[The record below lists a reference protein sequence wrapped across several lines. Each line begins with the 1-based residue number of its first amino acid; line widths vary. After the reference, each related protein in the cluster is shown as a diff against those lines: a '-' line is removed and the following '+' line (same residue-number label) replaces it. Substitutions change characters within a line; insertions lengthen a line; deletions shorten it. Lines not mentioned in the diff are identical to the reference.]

1 MRSDL
6 SLSHIKFRHLI
17 LMRHLVE
24 FGNLHKAAK
33 HLSIS
38 QPAASAMLREFEKQ
52 IGLSLFIRTTQG
64 VTPTEAAVNLVN
76 RAKTILNE
84 FDALVDEV
92 KQLNKNLSPL
102 LRVGVVPQALFAY
115 LPRAIEL
122 FRESGGGAVSIQE
135 GTAKHLLLQLF
146 EGKLDC
152 VIGRLSGAS
161 MPLMHGAEELIFI
174 PLYSER
180 ICIVEGTKEN
190 KKRKISYEELTKRD
204 WVLPQPDSSL
214 RQQLTDSFLRRGLM
228 LPNPVIETT
237 NYFQSLTVLSHS
249 NLCSVIPHSA
259 AEMHVKLGN
268 IRIVDMPV
276 DLTPMPVS
284 FILRAS
290 AKENINVSRFRKIF
304 TEISSTTKAPASKPN
319 KKGD

>member
-1 MRSDL
+1 MHTDL

-17 LMRHLVE
+17 LISHLVE

-52 IGLSLFIRTTQG
+52 IGLSLFLRTTQG
-64 VTPTEAAVNLVN
+64 VTPTDAATTLVN
-76 RAKTILNE
+76 RTRTILNE

-92 KQLNKNLSPL
+92 KQLNKDLSPR

-152 VIGRLSGAS
+152 VIGRLFGAS
-161 MPLMHGAEELIFI
+161 MPLMHSAEELIFI

-180 ICIVEGTKEN
+180 ICIVEGTRE
-190 KKRKISYEELTKRD
+190 KKMKKISYEELVNRD
-204 WVLPQPDSSL
+204 WVLPRADSSL
-214 RQQLTDSFLRRGLM
+214 RHQLTDSFLRRGLM
-228 LPNPVIETT
+228 LPDPVIETT

-249 NLCSVIPHSA
+249 NLCSVIPQSA

-268 IRIVDMPV
+268 IRIIDMLN
-276 DLTPMPVS
+276 DLMPMPVS
-284 FILRAS
+284 FIFRAS
-290 AKENINVSRFRKIF
+290 AKENINVSRLRKIF
-304 TEISSTTKAPASKPN
+304 TEISSATPLAESKP
-319 KKGD
+319 KIKGD

>member
-1 MRSDL
+1 MHPDL

-17 LMRHLVE
+17 LMQHLVK

-38 QPAASAMLREFEKQ
+38 QPAASAMLREFEKK
-52 IGLSLFIRTTQG
+52 IGLTLFVRTTQG
-64 VTPTEAAVNLVN
+64 VTPTEAAHILVN
-76 RAKTILNE
+76 RAETILNE
-84 FDALVDEV
+84 FDALVHEV

-115 LPRAIEL
+115 LPRAIER
-122 FRESGGGAVSIQE
+122 FRETGGGAVAIQE

-161 MPLMHGAEELIFI
+161 MPSLHNAGALTFY
-174 PLYSER
+174 PLYSEH
-180 ICIVEGTKEN
+180 ICIVEGTKQ
-190 KKRKISYEELTKRD
+190 KSTKKISYEDLVKRD
-204 WVLPQPDSSL
+204 WVLPAPDSSL

-228 LPNPVIETT
+228 LPEPVIQTT
-237 NYFQSLTVLSHS
+237 NYLQSLTVLSHS
-249 NLCSVIPHSA
+249 NLCSVIPQSA

-268 IRIVDMPV
+268 IRILDIPIE
-276 DLTPMPVS
+276 LTPMPVS
-284 FILRAS
+284 FILRTS
-290 AKENINVSRFRKIF
+290 ANENHNVSLFRKIF
-304 TEISSTTKAPASKPN
+304 IDLTAMSA
-319 KKGD
+319 D

>member
-1 MRSDL
+1 MQTDI
-6 SLSHIKFRHLI
+6 SLSHLKFRHLI
-17 LMRHLVE
+17 LLKHLVE

-52 IGLSLFIRTTQG
+52 LGLSLFVRTTQG
-64 VTPTEAAVNLVN
+64 VTPTEASTILAN
-76 RAKTILNE
+76 RAETILNE
-84 FDALVDEV
+84 FGAFVHEV
-92 KQLNKNLSPL
+92 KQLVKNHSPL

-122 FRESGGGAVSIQE
+122 FRETGDGIVSIQE
-135 GTAKHLLLQLF
+135 GTAKYLLLQLF

-152 VIGRLSGAS
+152 IIGRLSGAS
-161 MPLMHGAEELIFI
+161 MPLMRNTEELIFF

-180 ICIVEGTKEN
+180 ICIVEGTRQKR
-190 KKRKISYEELTKRD
+190 KKKISYEDLSKRD
-204 WVLPQPDSSL
+204 WVLPRPDSSL

-228 LPNPVIETT
+228 LPDPVIETT

-249 NLCSVIPHSA
+249 NLCSVIPQSA
-259 AEMHVKLGN
+259 ADMHVKLGN
-268 IRIVDMPV
+268 IRMIDMPT

-290 AKENINVSRFRKIF
+290 AKDNINVIRFREIF
-304 TEISSTTKAPASKPN
+304 AEISSSARETL
-319 KKGD
+319 

>member
-1 MRSDL
+1 MHTEL

-17 LMRHLVE
+17 LMQHLVQ

-52 IGLSLFIRTTQG
+52 IGLTLFTRTTQG
-64 VTPTEAAVNLVN
+64 VTPTVASTILTN
-76 RAKTILNE
+76 RAETILNE
-84 FDALVDEV
+84 FDALVQEV

-115 LPRAIEL
+115 LPQAIQL
-122 FRESGGGAVSIQE
+122 FRETGGGAVSIQE
-135 GTAKHLLLQLF
+135 GTAKNLLLQLF

-161 MPLMHGAEELIFI
+161 MSSVHNTEELIFS
-174 PLYSER
+174 PLYSES
-180 ICIVEGTKEN
+180 ICIVEGTKE
-190 KKRKISYEELTKRD
+190 KRKRKITFEDLVKRD
-204 WVLPQPDSSL
+204 WVLPRSDSSL

-228 LPNPVIETT
+228 LPEPVIETT
-237 NYFQSLTVLSHS
+237 NYFQSLTMLSNS
-249 NLCSVIPHSA
+249 NLCSVIPQSA
-259 AEMHVKLGN
+259 ADMHVQLGN
-268 IRIVDMPV
+268 IRIIDIST
-276 DLTPMPVS
+276 DLKPMPVS

-290 AKENINVSRFRKIF
+290 AKDNAQVIQFRKIF
-304 TEISSTTKAPASKPN
+304 SEISS
-319 KKGD
+319 GF

>member
-1 MRSDL
+1 MQTDL

-17 LMRHLVE
+17 LMQHLVK

-33 HLSIS
+33 HLSVS

-52 IGLSLFIRTTQG
+52 IGLNLFVRTTQG
-64 VTPTEAAVNLVN
+64 VTPTEASHILAN
-76 RAKTILNE
+76 RAETILNE
-84 FDALVDEV
+84 FDAFVHEV

-115 LPRAIEL
+115 LPRAIEH
-122 FRESGGGAVSIQE
+122 FRETGGGAVAIQE

-161 MPLMHGAEELIFI
+161 IPAMHHTDELIFF

-180 ICIVEGTKEN
+180 ICIVEGTKQ
-190 KKRKISYEELTKRD
+190 KKTKKLSYEDLAKRD
-204 WVLPQPDSSL
+204 WVLPRPDSSL

-228 LPNPVIETT
+228 LPEPVIQTT
-237 NYFQSLTVLSHS
+237 NYFQSLTVLSNS
-249 NLCSVIPHSA
+249 NLCSVIPQSA
-259 AEMHVKLGN
+259 ADMHVKLGN
-268 IRIVDMPV
+268 IRIIDMPI

-284 FILRAS
+284 FIFRAS
-290 AKENINVSRFRKIF
+290 AKENKNVLMFRQIF
-304 TEISSTTKAPASKPN
+304 IDLSSSARVT
-319 KKGD
+319 

>member
-1 MRSDL
+1 MHPEL

-38 QPAASAMLREFEKQ
+38 QPAASTMLREFEKQ
-52 IGLSLFIRTTQG
+52 IGLTLFLRTTQG
-64 VTPTEAAVNLVN
+64 VIPTEVAIILAN
-76 RAKTILNE
+76 RAETILNE
-84 FDALVDEV
+84 FDALVHEV
-92 KQLNKNLSPL
+92 KQLNKNLSPVI
-102 LRVGVVPQALFAY
+102 RVGVVPQALFAY

-161 MPLMHGAEELIFI
+161 MPSMHNTDELIFF
-174 PLYSER
+174 PLYSES
-180 ICIVEGTKEN
+180 ICIVEGTKE
-190 KKRKISYEELTKRD
+190 KRKRKNSFEELVKRE
-204 WVLPQPDSSL
+204 WVLPRTDSSL

-228 LPNPVIETT
+228 LPEPVIETT
-237 NYFQSLTVLSHS
+237 NYFQSLTMLAGS
-249 NLCSVIPHSA
+249 NLCSVIPQSA
-259 AEMHVKLGN
+259 ADMHVKLGN
-268 IRIVDMPV
+268 IRII
-276 DLTPMPVS
+276 DLPTDLNPMPVS
-284 FILRAS
+284 FIIRES
-290 AKENINVSRFRKIF
+290 AKNNALVIKFREIF
-304 TEISSTTKAPASKPN
+304 VEISSGGN
-319 KKGD
+319 KKV

>member
-1 MRSDL
+1 MHAEL

-17 LMRHLVE
+17 LMQHLVE
-24 FGNLHKAAK
+24 FGSLHKAAK

-52 IGLSLFIRTTQG
+52 LGLTLFLRTTQG
-64 VTPTEAAVNLVN
+64 VVPTEASNLLAN
-76 RAKTILNE
+76 RGETILNE
-84 FDALVDEV
+84 FDALVHEV

-122 FRESGGGAVSIQE
+122 FRESGGGAISIQE
-135 GTAKHLLLQLF
+135 GTAKHLMLQLF

-161 MPLMHGAEELIFI
+161 MPSMHKTDELNFF
-174 PLYSER
+174 PLYSES
-180 ICIVEGTKEN
+180 ICIVEGTRE
-190 KKRKISYEELTKRD
+190 KKRSKNSFEDLAKRD
-204 WVLPQPDSSL
+204 WVLPRPDSSL

-228 LPNPVIETT
+228 LPQPVIETT
-237 NYFQSLTVLSHS
+237 NYFQSLTMLSSS
-249 NLCSVIPHSA
+249 NLCSVIPQSA
-259 AEMHVKLGN
+259 ADLHVKLGN
-268 IRIVDMPV
+268 IRIIHIPS
-276 DLTPMPVS
+276 DLKPMPVS

-290 AKENINVSRFRKIF
+290 AKDNTQVIKFRKIF
-304 TEISSTTKAPASKPN
+304 TDLSSGTNTTP
-319 KKGD
+319 

>member
-1 MRSDL
+1 MQTDI
-6 SLSHIKFRHLI
+6 SLSHLKFRHLI
-17 LMRHLVE
+17 LLKHLVE

-52 IGLSLFIRTTQG
+52 LGLSLFVRTTQG
-64 VTPTEAAVNLVN
+64 VMPTEASTILAN
-76 RAKTILNE
+76 RAGTILNE
-84 FDALVDEV
+84 FGAFVHEV
-92 KQLNKNLSPL
+92 KQLVKNHSPL

-122 FRESGGGAVSIQE
+122 FRETGDGIVSIQE

-152 VIGRLSGAS
+152 IIGRLSGAS
-161 MPLMHGAEELIFI
+161 MPLMRNTEELIFF

-180 ICIVEGTKEN
+180 ICIVEGTRH
-190 KKRKISYEELTKRD
+190 KRTKKISYEDLAKRD
-204 WVLPQPDSSL
+204 WVLPRPDSSL

-228 LPNPVIETT
+228 LPDPVIETT

-249 NLCSVIPHSA
+249 NLCSVIPQSA
-259 AEMHVKLGN
+259 ADMHVKLGN
-268 IRIVDMPV
+268 IRIIDMPT
-276 DLTPMPVS
+276 DLMPMPVS

-290 AKENINVSRFRKIF
+290 AKDNINVIRFREIF
-304 TEISSTTKAPASKPN
+304 AEISSSARETL
-319 KKGD
+319 

>member
-1 MRSDL
+1 MHTEL

-17 LMRHLVE
+17 LMQHLVE

-33 HLSIS
+33 YLSIS

-52 IGLSLFIRTTQG
+52 LGLTLFLRTTQG
-64 VTPTEAAVNLVN
+64 VIPTEAVTLLAN
-76 RAKTILNE
+76 RAQTILNE
-84 FDALVDEV
+84 FDALVHEV

-122 FRESGGGAVSIQE
+122 FRVANGGAVAIQE

-152 VIGRLSGAS
+152 VIGRLSGATMPS
-161 MPLMHGAEELIFI
+161 MHNTDELIFF
-174 PLYSER
+174 PLYSES
-180 ICIVEGTKEN
+180 ICIVEGTKEA
-190 KKRKISYEELTKRD
+190 KKRKVAFEDLAKRD
-204 WVLPQPDSSL
+204 WVLPRADSSL

-228 LPNPVIETT
+228 LPEPVIETT
-237 NYFQSLTVLSHS
+237 NYFQSLTMLSGS
-249 NLCSVIPHSA
+249 NLCSVIPQSA
-259 AEMHVKLGN
+259 ANMHVKLGN
-268 IRIVDMPV
+268 IRIIDIPS
-276 DLTPMPVS
+276 DLKPMPVS

-290 AKENINVSRFRKIF
+290 AKDNTQVITFRKIF
-304 TEISSTTKAPASKPN
+304 MDLTASISQTQ
-319 KKGD
+319 

>member
-1 MRSDL
+1 MHADL
-6 SLSHIKFRHLI
+6 FLSHLKFRHLI
-17 LMRHLVE
+17 LMQHLVE

-38 QPAASAMLREFEKQ
+38 QPAASAMLQEFEKQ
-52 IGLSLFIRTTQG
+52 IGLKLFIRTTQG
-64 VTPTEAAVNLVN
+64 VTPTDAAATLVN
-76 RAKTILNE
+76 RGRTILNE
-84 FDALVDEV
+84 FDAFVDEV

-152 VIGRLSGAS
+152 VIGRIFGAS
-161 MPLMHGAEELIFI
+161 MPLMHSAEELIFL

-180 ICIVEGTKEN
+180 ICIVEGTRQK
-190 KKRKISYEELTKRD
+190 KKRKASYEDLVKRD
-204 WVLPQPDSSL
+204 WVLPKADSSL
-214 RQQLTDSFLRRGLM
+214 RQQLTDSFLRRGLL

-237 NYFQSLTVLSHS
+237 NYFQSLTLLSHS

-259 AEMHVKLGN
+259 AKMHAKLGN
-268 IRIVDMPV
+268 IRIIDMLT
-276 DLTPMPVS
+276 DQTPMPVS
-284 FILRAS
+284 FIYRVS
-290 AKENINVSRFRKIF
+290 AKENINVIRFRKIF
-304 TEISSTTKAPASKPN
+304 TDLSSITDSSV
-319 KKGD
+319 

>member
-1 MRSDL
+1 MHSEL

-17 LMRHLVE
+17 LLKHLVE

-52 IGLSLFIRTTQG
+52 IGLTLFLRTTQG
-64 VTPTEAAVNLVN
+64 VIPTEASTILAN
-76 RAKTILNE
+76 RGETILNE
-84 FDALVDEV
+84 FDALVHEV

-135 GTAKHLLLQLF
+135 GTAKHLMLQLF

-161 MPLMHGAEELIFI
+161 MPSMHNTDELIFF
-174 PLYSER
+174 PLYSES
-180 ICIVEGTKEN
+180 ICIVEGTRE
-190 KKRKISYEELTKRD
+190 KKRRKNSFEDLAKRD
-204 WVLPQPDSSL
+204 WVLPRPDSSL

-228 LPNPVIETT
+228 LPKPVIETT
-237 NYFQSLTVLSHS
+237 NYFQSLTMLSSS
-249 NLCSVIPHSA
+249 NLCSVIPQSA
-259 AEMHVKLGN
+259 ADMHVKLGN
-268 IRIVDMPV
+268 IRIIDIPS
-276 DLTPMPVS
+276 DLKPMPVS

-290 AKENINVSRFRKIF
+290 AKDNTQVIKFREIF
-304 TEISSTTKAPASKPN
+304 TDLSSGTNTTPQA
-319 KKGD
+319 